1 MPLIRLSKSDHQ
13 SVWFMKLI
21 PWNNCSLIK
30 CLPMAIVA
38 GMRVSNVIWKVST
51 ISSFPSLYKSEILTY
66 FLFCMGIQTP
76 RAKKKNPKHEN
87 MSTFIY
93 LLKDPR
99 WAKMGE
105 HAPHLTP
112 ENGMEQKIPS
122 GFWWQLQAPNFK
134 FFLRRTIS
142 NGYEPNIHLGSND
155 QLTIDPNYWDT
166 FHCCRSLSEQ
176 SPV

>member
-1 MPLIRLSKSDHQ
+1 
-13 SVWFMKLI
+13 
-21 PWNNCSLIK
+21 
-30 CLPMAIVA
+30 
-38 GMRVSNVIWKVST
+38 
-51 ISSFPSLYKSEILTY
+51 
-66 FLFCMGIQTP
+66 MGIQTP

-122 GFWWQLQAPNFK
+122 GF
-134 FFLRRTIS
+134 
-142 NGYEPNIHLGSND
+142 
-155 QLTIDPNYWDT
+155 
-166 FHCCRSLSEQ
+166 
-176 SPV
+176 